1 MVENDNPIYYI
12 VYALI
17 LIAFYFI
24 LKAPKKDDD
33 KQDNQK

>member
-24 LKAPKKDDD
+24 LKAPKIDD
-33 KQDNQK
+33 KQDDQK